1 MINPASDCFV
11 GEDGGLVCYD
21 RDCRRYY
28 RLSKKEVTVDDLSK
42 AELAGLVELLGGAV
56 EACK

>member
-11 GEDGGLVCYD
+11 GEDGGLVYHD

-28 RLSKKEVTVDDLSK
+28 RLSKNEVAAEDLSK
-42 AELAGLVELLGGAV
+42 AELAGLVELFGGAV
-56 EACK
+56 GVCK